1 MAPRPTSPRL
11 APLTEADST
20 PEQREVLADL
30 GGADALNIFAT
41 LARYPR
47 LFRRWSPFAGK
58 LLSRGRLADR
68 DRELVILRTALLTAA
83 AYEWGQHV
91 SIARNAG
98 LSDDEIA
105 RVATGP
111 GAPGWSDEDASLL
124 TAVDELVDDHCVTD
138 ATWALLTTRYDE
150 EQLIELT
157 MLAGSYAM
165 LAGTLNSLGVQL
177 EGDQPALGET

>member
-1 MAPRPTSPRL
+1 MAPRPTQPRL

-20 PEQREVLADL
+20 PAQREVLADV

-58 LLSRGRLADR
+58 LLSRGQLAAR
-68 DRELVILRTALLTAA
+68 DRELVILRTAVLTGA

-91 SIARNAG
+91 AIGRNAG

-105 RVATGP
+105 RVAAGP
-111 GAPGWSDEDASLL
+111 ETPGWSNDDASLL
-124 TAVDELVDDHCVTD
+124 TAVDELLDDHCITD
-138 ATWALLTTRYDE
+138 ATWDQLSARYDD

-177 EGDQPALGET
+177 EGDQPALGQT